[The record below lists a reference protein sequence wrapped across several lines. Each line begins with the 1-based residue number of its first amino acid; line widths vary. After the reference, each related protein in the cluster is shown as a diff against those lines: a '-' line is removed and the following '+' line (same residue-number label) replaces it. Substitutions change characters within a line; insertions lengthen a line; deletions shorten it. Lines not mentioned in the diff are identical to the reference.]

1 MEQRKL
7 SIEDLKCLIGISE
20 RAIDAGVDIFLEKKV
35 SITGNEVLV
44 ISVQEKVNEPM
55 SSYILPK
62 EGKHFE
68 GFVAKGDKLFF
79 EYVSMDKEER
89 KNNKFYYLVK
99 AYEELTDSL
108 ID

>member
-1 MEQRKL
+1 ME
-7 SIEDLKCLIGISE
+7 
-20 RAIDAGVDIFLEKKV
+20 
-35 SITGNEVLV
+35 
-44 ISVQEKVNEPM
+44 
-55 SSYILPK
+55 SYVLPK

-99 AYEELTDSL
+99 AYEELTGFS
-108 ID
+108 IE